1 MTFPRTT
8 SLATVLALCV
18 GLGSI
23 GCVYARRGTSLSPV
37 RSERT
42 TGSFNAPPH
51 IYQLTIV
58 DAQVR
63 PRKAGDLPWDSQGDG
78 LPDPFVRVYRGEEL
92 VFETDPQ
99 NDTLT
104 PRWDASL
111 PRNVRLPP
119 DQPIRIEVW
128 DSDNVGNDP
137 VGIYNGRGLPS
148 NAVAGGDARI
158 MLEGGS
164 WLTVR
169 ADAPRPHR
177 GVGIEEYEVR
187 PDALVVARVLPFS
200 PAGRAGI
207 EPGDQ
212 IVGIGDQRV
221 SSMSDGEA
229 ASALSMAA
237 SRHSQLTVKDS
248 DGRERQVDLDRGY
261 VWLAM

>member
-1 MTFPRTT
+1 M
-8 SLATVLALCV
+8 VALWV
-18 GLGSI
+18 GLSLV
-23 GCVYARRGTSLSPV
+23 GCVYPRRGTSLTPV

-42 TGSFNAPPH
+42 SGTFNAPAH
-51 IYQLTIV
+51 IYQLTIAN
-58 DAQVR
+58 AQVR
-63 PRKAGDLPWDSQGDG
+63 PRKSGDLPWDSDG
-78 LPDPFVRVYRGEEL
+78 EGRPDPFVRVYRGEEL
-92 VFETDPQ
+92 LFETEQ
-99 NDTLT
+99 VNDTLT
-104 PRWDASL
+104 PEWETTL

-119 DQPIRIEVW
+119 DHRVRIEVW
-128 DSDNVGNDP
+128 DSDNIGNDP

-148 NAVAGGDARI
+148 NAAAGGDARI

-169 ADAPRPHR
+169 AEAPRPHR

-187 PDALVVARVLPFS
+187 PGELVVQRVLPFS

-207 EPGDQ
+207 EAGDR

-221 SSMSDGEA
+221 ADLNEAQA

-237 SRHSQLTVKDS
+237 NRQSQLTVKDA